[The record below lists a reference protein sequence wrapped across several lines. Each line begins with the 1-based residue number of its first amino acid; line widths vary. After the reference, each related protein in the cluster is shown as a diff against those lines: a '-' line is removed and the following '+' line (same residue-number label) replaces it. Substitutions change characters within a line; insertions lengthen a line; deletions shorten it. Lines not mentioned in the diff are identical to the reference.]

1 MSRPRIFVSST
12 YYDLKH
18 IRSSLENF
26 IDSLGFESI
35 LSEKGQIAYS
45 PEIPLDESCYRE
57 VGNADIFIIIIGG
70 RYGSEKSGSKEKK
83 DKQFFDRYDSITKQE
98 YKSAVN
104 RNVPTYILI
113 DKSVNSEFEIFL
125 KNKNNESINYV
136 HVDSVNIFHL
146 IEDILSQPKNNPVHH
161 FDRYADIETWL
172 KEQWAGLFRDLLN
185 QRSRQT
191 QIASLASEVSS
202 LAEVNE
208 TLKRYLEV
216 IMPKILPESEEL
228 ISIESTRLK
237 NFEQDKKIA
246 NTLLYGF
253 VRGYGILL
261 DDLKN
266 ALITSESINDFFE
279 KMGDKAD
286 SGFKEELPD
295 WLCEEWTT
303 DINEARKIMDLDS
316 FIIGSIHNNYHLS
329 KNKEIQQNDK
339 NTKH

>member
-1 MSRPRIFVSST
+1 MSRPRVFVSST

-26 IDSLGFESI
+26 IDVLGFESI
-35 LSEKGQIAYS
+35 LSEKGDVAYS

-98 YKSAVN
+98 YINAVN

-113 DKSVNSEFEIFL
+113 DKSVYSEFEIFL

-136 HVDSVNIFHL
+136 HVDSANIFHL

-161 FDRYADIETWL
+161 FDRYGDIETWL

-237 NFEQDKKIA
+237 NFEQDRKIA

-266 ALITSESINDFFE
+266 ELITSESINDFFD
-279 KMGDKAD
+279 KMGEKAD
-286 SGFKEELPD
+286 PSFKEALPD
-295 WLCEEWTT
+295 WLCEDWIT
-303 DINEARKIMDLDS
+303 DINEARKMLDLDP
-316 FIIGSIHNNYHLS
+316 FIISL
-329 KNKEIQQNDK
+329 NK
-339 NTKH
+339 

>member
-26 IDSLGFESI
+26 IDLLGFESI

-161 FDRYADIETWL
+161 FDRYGDIETWL

-216 IMPKILPESEEL
+216 IMPKILPESKEL

-237 NFEQDKKIA
+237 NFEQDRKIA

-279 KMGDKAD
+279 KIGEKAD
-286 SGFKEELPD
+286 PGFKEELPD
-295 WLCEEWTT
+295 WLCEEWIT
-303 DINEARKIMDLDS
+303 DINEARKMMDLDY

-329 KNKEIQQNDK
+329 RNKEIQQNDK